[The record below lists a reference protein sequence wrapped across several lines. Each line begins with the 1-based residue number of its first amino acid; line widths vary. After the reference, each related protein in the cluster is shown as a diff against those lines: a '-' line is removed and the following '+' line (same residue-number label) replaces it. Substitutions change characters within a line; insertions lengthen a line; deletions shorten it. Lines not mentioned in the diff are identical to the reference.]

1 MTSYFNIICPE
12 DRQLQPKPH
21 DLDSSYAA
29 AVGLWRPAL
38 RKAVSVVSHAPLQCR
53 RAQTTAMLGACTV
66 MFPACKQNCTRNRH
80 SLFLRWEKDNTA
92 IEQKSSFSGL
102 LQWGSICLCHRKLR
116 YQQVLP
122 GSSSKTTFCKHCH
135 SGLHDM
141 HFILSS
147 PNKHQNF
154 LSFHLKDQK
163 PLQSESANQTE

>member
-29 AVGLWRPAL
+29 AVGLWRPAF
-38 RKAVSVVSHAPLQCR
+38 RKAVSIVSHAPLQCR
-53 RAQTTAMLGACTV
+53 RAQTTAMLWACTI
-66 MFPACKQNCTRNRH
+66 MFPAYKRNCTMNKH
-80 SLFLRWEKDNTA
+80 SLFLRWEKEKDNTGT
-92 IEQKSSFSGL
+92 EQKSSFSGL
-102 LQWGSICLCHRKLR
+102 LHWGWICLCHRKLR

-135 SGLHDM
+135 SGLHNR

-147 PNKHQNF
+147 PNKHQNI
-154 LSFHLKDQK
+154 LSFHLKDEK
-163 PLQSESANQTE
+163 PLQTESVS